1 MIQNAVKEFLGREDL
16 DRHVNGDEGAAIGA
30 AFFAA
35 GLSAS
40 FRVKEVRL
48 RDITHYPVNVKINLD
63 QAGDA
68 DNEIVIE
75 EEEGWF
81 EIVFFKR
88 IFTFWIGED
97 KTNTAL
103 IARGNKLNTRKSL
116 TFYSYSN
123 FSLDLA
129 YSQPES
135 LPVGSKYELFKL
147 YLFIF
152 NLVTKEGHFPH
163 HCNWNALPPE
173 VQSNWKAQ
181 GLRIFQAH
189 PRRNSCFGPH
199 WGWVERFGAP
209 QAQA

>member
-81 EIVFFKR
+81 EIVFLTYIYVLNRRGQNQHRSYRPRQQTQHSQVLNFLFLLQLLLGSR
-88 IFTFWIGED
+88 IFSTRVPPRWIQVW
-97 KTNTAL
+97 TLQA
-103 IARGNKLNTRKSL
+103 
-116 TFYSYSN
+116 
-123 FSLDLA
+123 
-129 YSQPES
+129 
-135 LPVGSKYELFKL
+135 
-147 YLFIF
+147 LFIYF
-152 NLVTKEGHFPH
+152 
-163 HCNWNALPPE
+163 
-173 VQSNWKAQ
+173 
-181 GLRIFQAH
+181 
-189 PRRNSCFGPH
+189 
-199 WGWVERFGAP
+199 
-209 QAQA
+209 